1 MTAPG
6 HKARFSVASNPRST
20 TSSAVRTSTEVPE
33 SIYDDMGGY
42 EEKRNIPV
50 GGNPHDDQPPS
61 VASSM
66 GSLQDQNAPPSES
79 QNPDQS
85 EHNQKPSSRDADAK
99 VKPTFDLDTP
109 VSLPEFRMLLGMS
122 PEEGAKGYDNPPSGT
137 RYPHV
142 LPRWVR
148 TWFKDE
154 DPEAPTSIYYN
165 LVGEEKYT
173 MFKYRL
179 YDWIVYGGLITQL
192 VLSAVL
198 IVLGALPSSHH
209 ISIAILGAAN
219 GVVTGILSIIKG
231 QGLPVR
237 LIKYADSL
245 RKVRDDIEWNERQ
258 LRAKMENVT
267 YRTVFKLR
275 DDYERVRLDEL
286 ANHPDIWQT
295 SGAGATGNTTP
306 VAPGVIVASITSK
319 NSGPGVPRI
328 SV

>member
-6 HKARFSVASNPRST
+6 HKARFSVASNPRSM
-20 TSSAVRTSTEVPE
+20 TSSAMRASTEVPE
-33 SIYDDMGGY
+33 LIYDDMEDN
-42 EEKRNIPV
+42 EEKHNIP
-50 GGNPHDDQPPS
+50 
-61 VASSM
+61 
-66 GSLQDQNAPPSES
+66 
-79 QNPDQS
+79 NPDQS
-85 EHNQKPSSRDADAK
+85 EHNQTPSSRDADAK
-99 VKPTFDLDTP
+99 IKPTFDLDTAI
-109 VSLPEFRMLLGMS
+109 SLPEFRMLLGMS
-122 PEEGAKGYDNPPSGT
+122 PEKGAKGYDNPPSGI

-142 LPRWVR
+142 LPQWVR
-148 TWFKDE
+148 TWFKGE
-154 DPEAPTSIYYN
+154 DPEAPTSLYYN

-219 GVVTGILSIIKG
+219 GVVTGILSLING
-231 QGLPVR
+231 QGMPVR
-237 LIKYADSL
+237 LIKYAESL
-245 RKVRDDIEWNERQ
+245 RKVRDNIEWNERQ
-258 LRAKMENVT
+258 LRAKMNNVT

-275 DDYERVRLDEL
+275 DDYESVRQDEL

-306 VAPGVIVASITSK
+306 DAPRVTVASIKSK
-319 NSGPGVPRI
+319 HSGPGVPRI